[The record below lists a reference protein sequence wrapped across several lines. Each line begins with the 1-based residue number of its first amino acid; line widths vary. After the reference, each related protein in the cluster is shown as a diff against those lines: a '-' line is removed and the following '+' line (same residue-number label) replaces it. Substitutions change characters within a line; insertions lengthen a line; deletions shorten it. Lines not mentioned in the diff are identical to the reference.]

1 MDWNKF
7 KKNAAGMALKATA
20 AMSDE
25 MGKRS
30 ESLSREKG
38 LSSEKREELRRKAD
52 SYRDGARQINQYYN
66 ENFSKSQDRDQE
78 DEE

>member
-25 MGKRS
+25 MGKQS
-30 ESLSREKG
+30 ERLSREKG

-52 SYRDGARQINQYYN
+52 SYRDGARQINQYYD
-66 ENFSKSQDRDQE
+66 ENFGKSQDQDQE